1 LVVPSGTP
9 VRLAQEPALFDF
21 NRLNL
26 PKSMSAKLGEIL
38 VRENLLTPQ
47 HLREA
52 LEYQREHGGRLG
64 FNLVKLGLVSDDMIT
79 AVLSRQYGI
88 PSVNLELF
96 HIDESVLRLIPQEV
110 AQKYSVLPL
119 SRVGATLTLAMVDP
133 TNVFAMDDIKF
144 MTGLN
149 VEPVVVAEA
158 SIQTALSKYYG
169 SSREIE
175 LASISVDQTSF
186 EAALAHTNGNGNG
199 NSNSIT
205 NADLSTDLVSLDSID
220 FDNHDGS
227 DVEVLEDN
235 EEIDL
240 AALSRMSEDA
250 PVVRL
255 VNVLL
260 VDALRRGASDIHV
273 EPYEKE
279 LRIRFRIDGILYDV
293 MHPPLKMRDAL
304 ISRIKIMA
312 KLDISEKRL
321 PQDGRIKIKV
331 KVDSRS
337 RELDFR
343 VSTLPTL
350 FGEKVVLRLLD
361 KDNLMLD
368 MTKLGF
374 EPESLEKFKRNISKP
389 YGMVL
394 VTGPTG
400 SGKTN
405 TLYSALQSLNTVDT
419 NIMTAEDPVE
429 FNLMG
434 INQVQMKEQIGLNFA
449 AALRSFLRQDPNII
463 LVGEIRDFETAEIAI
478 KAALTGHLVL
488 STLHTN
494 DAPSTISRLM
504 NMGIEPFLVATS
516 VNLIQAQR
524 LIRRVCKNCKREHPT
539 PAEALVEVGFT
550 PEESKTLKIYKGQ
563 GCATC
568 NNTGYKGRV
577 GLYEVMEVTDEIRE
591 LILIG
596 ASAIE
601 LRKKAIEDGM
611 ITLRE
616 SGLEKIRAGITTIEE
631 VVRETVA

>member
-1 LVVPSGTP
+1 
-9 VRLAQEPALFDF
+9 
-21 NRLNL
+21 
-26 PKSMSAKLGEIL
+26 MSAKLGEIL
-38 VRENLLTPQ
+38 VRENLISPQ
-47 HLREA
+47 HLRQA
-52 LEYQREHGGRLG
+52 LDYQREHGGRLG
-64 FNLVKLGLVSDDMIT
+64 FNLVKLGLVSDDTIT
-79 AVLSRQYGI
+79 AILSRQYGI

-96 HIDESVLRLIPQEV
+96 DIDDSVLRLIPQEV

-158 SIQTALSKYYG
+158 SVQQAISKYY
-169 SSREIE
+169 STTREIE
-175 LASISVDQTSF
+175 LASVTA
-186 EAALAHTNGNGNG
+186 EVMPNGNGF
-199 NSNSIT
+199 SDS
-205 NADLSTDLVSLDSID
+205 DLVSLDTLD
-220 FDNHDGS
+220 FDHS
-227 DVEVLEDN
+227 SLAEEVEVFEDN
-235 EEIDL
+235 EEIDISSL
-240 AALSRMSEDA
+240 ARMSEDA

-279 LRIRFRIDGILYDV
+279 LRIRFRIDGVLYDV

-304 ISRIKIMA
+304 ISRIKIMS

-321 PQDGRIKIKV
+321 PQDGRIKIRV
-331 KVDSRS
+331 KVESRS

-361 KDNLMLD
+361 KEKLMLD
-368 MTKLGF
+368 MTNLGF
-374 EPESLEKFKRNISKP
+374 EPESLVKFQRNISKP

-405 TLYSALQSLNTVDT
+405 TLYSALQSLNKTET

-429 FNLMG
+429 FNLPG

-463 LVGEIRDFETAEIAI
+463 LVGEVRDFETAEIAI

-524 LIRRVCKNCKREHPT
+524 LIRRICKDCKKEQPT
-539 PAEALVEVGFT
+539 PIEALVEIGFS
-550 PEESKTLKIYKGQ
+550 PEEAKTVKTFKGR
-563 GCATC
+563 GCPTC
-568 NNTGYKGRV
+568 NDTGYKGRI
-577 GLYEVMEVTDEIRE
+577 GLYEVMEITDEIRE

-596 ASAIE
+596 ASALE
-601 LRKKAIEDGM
+601 LRKKSIEDGM

-616 SGLEKIRAGITTIEE
+616 SGLQKIKSGVTTVEE